1 MGTEGGKRLS
11 ELRVC
16 DLKVELEKRSLETTG
31 VKMDLV
37 KRLQEAL
44 IEENI
49 DPDDH
54 VFTLEVGSPKKR
66 LNSSQKS
73 DNTNG
78 DESFILE
85 ASGEEGLDTDD
96 LVVKDEADDDDDEIV
111 DEVGEI
117 DKESFVDELEKSSS
131 SDIQRLN
138 NEANNGEN
146 EDSLNLTIGEDE
158 EKIFQDEDTEEKSKE
173 KPAEK
178 AEKETKATDVTKST
192 ATGTKVSNE
201 NGDDKSNNK
210 ASADKED
217 SKSAKKDDSDQKT
230 STTKSSTKDDKETA
244 SKSSKTKASSSSSG
258 SRNLWVSGLS
268 SLTRATD
275 LKIIFSKYGKVV
287 GAKVVTNTRT
297 PGTRCYGLVTMGS
310 TSDAS
315 KCIEHLHRTEL
326 HGRIIS
332 VERTKSDI
340 CVSKPTKADGEK
352 KADTSSDRKKS
363 EKEVKKDDSGKESSD
378 KADGE
383 KTADAK
389 KRETT
394 VERKRENPQRQRI
407 TARISREQ
415 NDASSAPRRPPHRP
429 RPATGDVLSFQKIR
443 DERERQLTNQRLRER
458 ERKLREEERRRV
470 EARRRQREEEERL
483 LRERE
488 RLKKERLRLERE
500 KADLLRLERERQKLE
515 REKIELER
523 LELKR
528 QQLKIEEAKRAIK
541 RPAEH
546 DRYSDSDRKRSASDR
561 RFEPPP
567 PPRFDTSI
575 SSRSSAYD
583 SRSSDKKRIDDYS
596 TSKRDDYKR
605 DDYKRDPFKRPVSD
619 YPKRDLDSARHTT
632 SSSYDARSV
641 PVHRSD
647 PISSSSTKDRY
658 AMGPS
663 QSSFNSRVRDDRDTR
678 AANLPSKSRYLDSS
692 SDSRYPDE
700 RSGGASWG
708 SSAPSS
714 TVKPFSHISS
724 VAGNDPWGQN
734 KTDSSWRSLDQNED
748 RYDRTYNERKS
759 QVTSSQY
766 IDPPRQNSFIGR
778 PQDRYNSQI
787 SSRFENGRF

>member
-54 VFTLEVGSPKKR
+54 IFTLEVGSPKKR

-96 LVVKDEADDDDDEIV
+96 LIVKDEADDDDDEIV

-117 DKESFVDELEKSSS
+117 DKESFVDELEKTS

-178 AEKETKATDVTKST
+178 AEKETTDVSKPTT
-192 ATGTKVSNE
+192 AGTKVSSE
-201 NGDDKSNNK
+201 NGDDKSSNK

-217 SKSAKKDDSDQKT
+217 AKSAKKDDSDQKT

-244 SKSSKTKASSSSSG
+244 SKSSKTKTSSSSSG

-352 KADTSSDRKKS
+352 KADTASDRKKT
-363 EKEVKKDDSGKESSD
+363 EKEVKKDDATSGKESSTN
-378 KADGE
+378 GE
-383 KTADAK
+383 KPADAK
-389 KRETT
+389 KREVT
-394 VERKRENPQRQRI
+394 VERKRENAHPQRQRI

-415 NDASSAPRRPPHRP
+415 NEASSAPRRPPHRP

-546 DRYSDSDRKRSASDR
+546 DRYADSDRKRSASDR

-583 SRSSDKKRIDDYS
+583 SRSSDKKRLDDYS

-647 PISSSSTKDRY
+647 AISSSSSKDRY

-663 QSSFNSRVRDDRDTR
+663 QSSFNSRVRDERDTR
-678 AANLPSKSRYLDSS
+678 ASNLPTKSRYLDSTS
-692 SDSRYPDE
+692 SDSRYPDD

-708 SSAPSS
+708 SSVPSS
-714 TVKPFSHISS
+714 TVKPFSHMQS